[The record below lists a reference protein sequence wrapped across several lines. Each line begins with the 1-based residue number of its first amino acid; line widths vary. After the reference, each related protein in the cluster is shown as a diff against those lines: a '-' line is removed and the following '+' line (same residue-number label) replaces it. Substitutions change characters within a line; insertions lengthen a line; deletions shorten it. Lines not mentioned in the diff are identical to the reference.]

1 MAKKKENPETPPR
14 DAPAVRP
21 VGAAAVTTAAEPA
34 PETARGESGYRADSI
49 KVMKGLEAVRKRPDM
64 YIGDRHQRGLHHLV
78 SEVVDNSID
87 EAMAGYCTDIVVTVH
102 ADGSVSVAD
111 NGRGI
116 PVDLHKEEKKPGV
129 EVALSMLHA
138 GGKFDHSTYKVSGGL
153 HGVGVSCVT
162 ALSEWLEVEV
172 RREGGIYRMAFA
184 RGRKSKDL
192 KKVGAAKKSGTTI
205 TFKPDREIFEDPTFK
220 FELLESRLRE
230 LAYLN
235 EGLHIRLVDE
245 RDGREADFRFKEGVR
260 AFVRHLNEGKEPV
273 HRDIIYFNR
282 DDEKTHI
289 GVEVA
294 IQYNDS
300 YTENILC
307 FANNINT
314 IEGGTHLTS
323 FKAAVTRTLNFYAK
337 KQEILKGES
346 APSGDDLREG
356 MTAVISVRVPDPQF
370 EGQTKTKL
378 SNSDVGTFVETIT
391 NEMLGQYLEENP
403 ATAKKIVTKAVQAM
417 IARDAARKARDLV
430 RRKGA
435 LASGSLPGKLAD
447 CSERDP
453 ALSEVFLVEGDSAG
467 GSAKQGRDR
476 RTQAI
481 LPLRGKILNV
491 EKARI
496 DKMLAHEEIA
506 TIISALGTGIG
517 SDDFDLSRA
526 RYHKVIIMTDAD
538 VDGSHIRTLLLTFF
552 YRQMKELMEKG
563 YVYVAQPPLY
573 RVRRKSREY
582 YVQSDREMKLT
593 LLKQG
598 VDGTSLRFNPDRKG
612 RRKAAEEISGTRL
625 EELALMLTDAEDL
638 VRSIE
643 RRGITWDEILTGRN
657 KAGEFPSWAVR
668 LDGVQKLFHSEPD
681 AAKAI
686 AAAYPEAAR
695 KNGKNGKN
703 GDAAPAP
710 TSAAKP
716 AGKKAAAPAAAVP
729 PTPEAA
735 EEPVPEAEIPEPEEL
750 FGAKELNKLARK
762 LETRSIEMADWF
774 LEAEQAVGDEKPY
787 VRFSVVTDSE
797 TVDVPGVSQILSAIR
812 RLGQKGMEIQR
823 FKGLGEMNAEQLW
836 ETTMDPARR
845 TLKKVLIE
853 DAAEAEHIFS
863 VLMGSAV
870 EPRREFIERHALEVR
885 NLDV

>member
-1 MAKKKENPETPPR
+1 MAKKNEDTSAEPNEVP
-14 DAPAVRP
+14 
-21 VGAAAVTTAAEPA
+21 AAATETAAP
-34 PETARGESGYRADSI
+34 ESGADYSADSI

-87 EAMAGYCTDIVVTVH
+87 EAMAGYCTDIIVTVH
-102 ADGSVSVAD
+102 ADGSVSIAD

-116 PVDLHKEEKKPGV
+116 PVDMHKEEKKPGV

-172 RREGGIYRMAFA
+172 RRDGNIYRMAFA

-192 KKVGAAKKSGTTI
+192 KKVGTAKKSGTTI
-205 TFKPDREIFEDPTFK
+205 TFKPDKEIFDDPTFK

-245 RDGREADFRFKEGVR
+245 RDGREGDFRFKEGIR
-260 AFVRHLNEGKEPV
+260 AFVKHLNEGKEVV
-273 HRDIIYFNR
+273 HRDTIYFIR
-282 DDEKTHI
+282 EDTASHI
-289 GVEVA
+289 TVEVA
-294 IQYNDS
+294 IQYNDGYS
-300 YTENILC
+300 ENLLC

-314 IEGGTHLTS
+314 IEGGTHLS
-323 FKAAVTRTLNFYAK
+323 GFKAAVTRTLNFYAK
-337 KQEILKGES
+337 KQDLLKGDS
-346 APSGDDLREG
+346 APAGDDLREG
-356 MTAVISVRVPDPQF
+356 MAAVISVRVPDPQF

-378 SNSDVGTFVETIT
+378 SNSDVGTLVETVT

-403 ATAKKIVTKAVQAM
+403 PIAKKIVTKAIQAM
-417 IARDAARKARDLV
+417 TARDAARKARDLV

-517 SDDFDLSRA
+517 TDDFDLSRA

-552 YRQMKELMEKG
+552 YRQMKGMVEGG

-582 YVQSDREMKLT
+582 YVASDREMKMT

-598 VDGTSLRFNPDRKG
+598 VDGTVLRFNPDPKG
-612 RRKAAEEISGTRL
+612 RRKAAEEIAGARL
-625 EELALMLTDAEDL
+625 EELALILTEAEEL
-638 VRSIE
+638 VRAIE
-643 RRGITWDEILTGRN
+643 RRGITWEELLVGRN
-657 KAGEFPSWAVR
+657 KAGEFPAWAAR
-668 LDGVQKLFHSEPD
+668 LDGAQKLFHTESE

-686 AAAYPEAAR
+686 AVAHPKPPAKEEPAEPAEAAAPEKPA
-695 KNGKNGKN
+695 KNGNGHKN
-703 GDAAPAP
+703 GD
-710 TSAAKP
+710 
-716 AGKKAAAPAAAVP
+716 VE
-729 PTPEAA
+729 PEL
-735 EEPVPEAEIPEPEEL
+735 EIPEPEEL
-750 FGAKELNKLARK
+750 YGAKDLTKLSRK
-762 LETRSIEMADWF
+762 LETRGLDFADWY
-774 LEAEQAVGDEKPY
+774 LEAEQAVGEEKAYTRFTIATDDE
-787 VRFSVVTDSE
+787 S
-797 TVDVPGVSQILSAIR
+797 VDVAGVSQILPAIR
-812 RLGQKGMEIQR
+812 RLGQKGMDIQR

-845 TLKKVLIE
+845 ILKQVLIE

-870 EPRREFIERHALEVR
+870 EPRREFIEHHALEVR